1 MLPHDLI
8 KTVNLHDLKNGA
20 TEMIGI
26 LLATYVFIAWTGAW
40 SSHSGSE
47 STVFLILWTLY
58 AIIVFL
64 NSLTSRIF
72 LLMNL
77 ARRFGEKGP
86 HKEPRYHRQQDN
98 RENPVGKWATA
109 NSGLKFLTALVCWGA
124 YFLKLGDL
132 LNWIS
137 PTKFPERGFLWSETS
152 ASFWEWVFLIYV
164 LFSIGSF
171 FANCKSVLKD

>member
-1 MLPHDLI
+1 M
-8 KTVNLHDLKNGA
+8 T
-20 TEMIGI
+20 GI

-40 SSHSGSE
+40 SSHTGSE
-47 STVFLILWTLY
+47 ATIFLILWTLY
-58 AIIVFL
+58 IIIVFL

-72 LLMNL
+72 FLINL
-77 ARRFGEKGP
+77 SRRFGEKRP
-86 HKEPRYHRQQDN
+86 YREPRYQRRQDN

-109 NSGLKFLTALVCWGA
+109 NAPLKFFTSVICWGA

-137 PTKFPERGFLWSETS
+137 PTKFPERGFFWSETG

-164 LFSIGSF
+164 LFSIASF
-171 FANCKSVLKD
+171 FTSCKSVLKD

>member
-1 MLPHDLI
+1 
-8 KTVNLHDLKNGA
+8 
-20 TEMIGI
+20 MIGI

-40 SSHSGSE
+40 SSHAGSQ
-47 STVFLILWTLY
+47 STVFFILWTIY
-58 AIIVFL
+58 SIIVFL

-86 HKEPRYHRQQDN
+86 YRGPKRPRRQDDA
-98 RENPVGKWATA
+98 ENPIGKWATA
-109 NSGLKFLTALVCWGA
+109 GSSLKFLTAIICWGA

-137 PTKFPERGFLWSETS
+137 PSKFPERGFLWSETS
-152 ASFWEWVFLIYV
+152 ASFWEWALMIYV
-164 LFSIGSF
+164 VFSIASF
-171 FANCKSVLKD
+171 FSNCKSVVKD